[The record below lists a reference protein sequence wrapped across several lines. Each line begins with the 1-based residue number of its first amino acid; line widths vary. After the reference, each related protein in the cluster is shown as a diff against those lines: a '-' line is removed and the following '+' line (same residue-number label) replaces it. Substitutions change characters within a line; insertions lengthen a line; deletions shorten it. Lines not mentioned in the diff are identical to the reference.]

1 MALTTTGEPQKQQL
15 RGNSNN
21 GRISISGK
29 EMEIDVTSAAAAWM
43 VAIATSKA
51 AEQSGRIA
59 RAGTGG
65 RAEEQVGE
73 ARELRLGKTEGSKE
87 PGKENCRPWSPE
99 ESHRVTTY

>member
-1 MALTTTGEPQKQQL
+1 
-15 RGNSNN
+15 
-21 GRISISGK
+21 
-29 EMEIDVTSAAAAWM
+29 MEIDVTSAAAAAAWM
-43 VAIATSKA
+43 VVIATSKA

-65 RAEEQVGE
+65 RAEDQVGE

-99 ESHRVTTY
+99 ESQRVATY